1 MISQLYHLKEVF
13 APIETTVRVAQLFR
27 SLAMMVTSAQ
37 VLPTFKWL
45 RQMNVV
51 LAMYVTQRQISTLH
65 LMKHLREDQSVQQD
79 IIAFKQQEVRMLV
92 ELLNCR

>member
-1 MISQLYHLKEVF
+1 
-13 APIETTVRVAQLFR
+13 
-27 SLAMMVTSAQ
+27 
-37 VLPTFKWL
+37 
-45 RQMNVV
+45 MNVV